1 MNQPH
6 EWSPLSRFDL
16 NLFRVFEVVYRE
28 RNLTRAA
35 GLLHLSQ
42 SAVSHALARLRDQ
55 LGDPLFVR
63 QGRGVAP
70 TPLAER
76 LAPGIHDALAG
87 LHRSMNRC
95 QTFDPRR
102 DARTFQLNMPEQ
114 LEPLVLPAILA
125 HLRQAAPRIEIRCNS
140 LHWADLKAELG
151 AGRIDLAIEIAR
163 PTDAALRRQ
172 HLLDDSLCVMAGPG
186 FAGDLSAEEYLAAD
200 HVAVTSRRRGICIE
214 DLALGH
220 LGLTRQVRQRCQHY
234 LSAALL
240 VAQGGYLLTLTRGYA
255 ELINRGLG
263 NRLLP
268 MPLALPAVTL
278 NLYWSRQADD
288 EAGSLWLRGELAELA
303 GLRPGWRFV
312 AADLSADML
321 ALARQRCARLGL
333 LERIELHCGDVA
345 GLPPAPPCDAALVL
359 LVLHFLRGD
368 QAKRRFLEAVAE
380 RLAPAAPL
388 LLANLMEARDAFERP
403 VQAEACRLAG
413 LSPEDSDGMLQRLR
427 EDFDP
432 LSEQRLGE
440 LLEDT
445 GFVLPSRYFQAVGY
459 QAWIA
464 FRAG

>member
-1 MNQPH
+1 MG
-6 EWSPLSRFDL
+6 RFVGKQADGY
-16 NLFRVFEVVYRE
+16 E
-28 RNLTRAA
+28 TRI
-35 GLLHLSQ
+35 GRLLPGYELLHLLSRAQ
-42 SAVSHALARLRDQ
+42 LLARL
-55 LGDPLFVR
+55 P
-63 QGRGVAP
+63 
-70 TPLAER
+70 ER
-76 LAPGIHDALAG
+76 
-87 LHRSMNRC
+87 
-95 QTFDPRR
+95 
-102 DARTFQLNMPEQ
+102 ARL
-114 LEPLVLPAILA
+114 LSVG
-125 HLRQAAPRIEIRCNS
+125 C
-140 LHWADLKAELG
+140 G
-151 AGRIDLAIEIAR
+151 AG
-163 PTDAALRRQ
+163 
-172 HLLDDSLCVMAGPG
+172 
-186 FAGDLSAEEYLAAD
+186 
-200 HVAVTSRRRGICIE
+200 
-214 DLALGH
+214 
-220 LGLTRQVRQRCQHY
+220 
-234 LSAALL
+234 
-240 VAQGGYLLTLTRGYA
+240 
-255 ELINRGLG
+255 
-263 NRLLP
+263 
-268 MPLALPAVTL
+268 
-278 NLYWSRQADD
+278 
-288 EAGSLWLRGELAELA
+288 GELAELA

-359 LVLHFLRGD
+359 LVLHFLGGD